1 MKLKVIITGGN
12 GLVGQGVLLKCL
24 ESDEIS
30 EVLLVGRWSSD
41 ITHPKLT
48 ELIIPDL
55 LDLDCY
61 EHLLVGY
68 HACFYCSRIVPVE
81 ADEES
86 YSKFTTH
93 TALGFASQILVLN
106 PNIVFCFLSRSKA
119 TDGKLTADAKTACMV
134 EAALSKLIFRKLFFF
149 RTNLVAPLAR
159 QRNLSFWQRL
169 LAFGYPLLK
178 FLVPNRINTSAEVG
192 LAMIRALITE
202 TERRALG
209 AREIRALAS

>member
-30 EVLLVGRWSSD
+30 EVLLVGRWSSE
-41 ITHPKLT
+41 IKHAKLT
-48 ELIIPDL
+48 ELIITDL
-55 LDLDCY
+55 LDLEAH

-68 HACFYCSRIVPVE
+68 HACFYCSRIVPAE
-81 ADEES
+81 LDDES
-86 YSKFTTH
+86 YSKFATD

-119 TDGKLTADAKTACMV
+119 TEGKITDAKIDCMV

-149 RTNLVAPLAR
+149 RTNLVAPFAS
-159 QRNLSFWQRL
+159 QRNVSFLQRL
-169 LAFGYPLLK
+169 LAFCYPLLK
-178 FLVPNRINTSAEVG
+178 FLVPSKINTSAEVG
-192 LAMIRALITE
+192 LAMINTLVTE
-202 TERRALG
+202 SERRALNV
-209 AREIRALAS
+209 REIRALAS